1 MIDIDILQKQNNL
14 TIIDGQVCIIP
25 LSKRDFTTYPIN
37 ETDSYIKVSPEDY
50 LYLKAGYLCFTDDF
64 TALEIAPVRQEIA
77 EEGNYDAK
85 ITHMIRKITQLE
97 VHNNDG
103 H

>member
-14 TIIDGQVCIIP
+14 TIIDGKVCIIP

-37 ETDSYIKVSPEDY
+37 KTDSYIKVSPEDY

-64 TALEIAPVRQEIA
+64 TALEIAPVRPEIA
-77 EEGNYDAK
+77 EETPDIN
-85 ITHMIRKITQLE
+85 TE
-97 VHNNDG
+97 E
-103 H
+103 

>member
-37 ETDSYIKVSPEDY
+37 ETDSYIKVSPEEY
-50 LYLKAGYLCFTDDF
+50 LYLKAGYLWFTDDF
-64 TALEIAPVRQEIA
+64 TALEIAPVRQDIE
-77 EEGNYDAK
+77 EEGNVEESTDETA
-85 ITHMIRKITQLE
+85 L
-97 VHNNDG
+97 DG
-103 H
+103 DTE

>member
-37 ETDSYIKVSPEDY
+37 ETDSYIKVSPEEY
-50 LYLKAGYLCFTDDF
+50 LYLKAGYLWFTDDF
-64 TALEIAPVRQEIA
+64 TALEIAPVRQEIE
-77 EEGNYDAK
+77 EEGNVEEILDETA
-85 ITHMIRKITQLE
+85 L
-97 VHNNDG
+97 DG
-103 H
+103 DTEE

>member
-1 MIDIDILQKQNNL
+1 MIDIDILQRQNNL
-14 TIIDGQVCIIP
+14 TIIDGKVCIIP

-37 ETDSYIKVSPEDY
+37 ETDLYIKVSPEDY

-103 H
+103 Y

>member
-1 MIDIDILQKQNNL
+1 MIDIDILQRQNHL

-64 TALEIAPVRQEIA
+64 TALEIAPVRPEIA
-77 EEGNYDAK
+77 EEGNVEEIPDEPA
-85 ITHMIRKITQLE
+85 L
-97 VHNNDG
+97 DG
-103 H
+103 DTE

>member
-37 ETDSYIKVSPEDY
+37 ETDSYIKVSPEEY
-50 LYLKAGYLCFTDDF
+50 LYLKAGYLWFTDDF
-64 TALEIAPVRQEIA
+64 TALEIAPVRQDIE
-77 EEGNYDAK
+77 EEGNVEEILDETA
-85 ITHMIRKITQLE
+85 L
-97 VHNNDG
+97 DG
-103 H
+103 DTEE

>member
-14 TIIDGQVCIIP
+14 TIIDGKVCIIP

-37 ETDSYIKVSPEDY
+37 ETDLYIKVSPEDY

-64 TALEIAPVRQEIA
+64 TALEIAPVRQEIEE
-77 EEGNYDAK
+77 EEGNVEEIPDEAS
-85 ITHMIRKITQLE
+85 L
-97 VHNNDG
+97 DG
-103 H
+103 DTEE

>member
-37 ETDSYIKVSPEDY
+37 ETDSYIKVSPEEY
-50 LYLKAGYLCFTDDF
+50 LYLKAGYLWFTDDF
-64 TALEIAPVRQEIA
+64 TALEIAPVRPEIA
-77 EEGNYDAK
+77 EEGNVEETPD
-85 ITHMIRKITQLE
+85 INTE
-97 VHNNDG
+97 E
-103 H
+103 

>member
-1 MIDIDILQKQNNL
+1 MIDIDILQRQNHL

-37 ETDSYIKVSPEDY
+37 ETDSYIKVSPEEY

-64 TALEIAPVRQEIA
+64 TALEIAPVRQDIEE
-77 EEGNYDAK
+77 EEGNVEEIPDE
-85 ITHMIRKITQLE
+85 TTL
-97 VHNNDG
+97 DG
-103 H
+103 DTKNK

>member
-37 ETDSYIKVSPEDY
+37 ETDSYIKVSPEEY
-50 LYLKAGYLCFTDDF
+50 LYLKAGYMWFTDDF
-64 TALEIAPVRQEIA
+64 TALEIAPVRQDIE
-77 EEGNYDAK
+77 EEGNVEEIPDE
-85 ITHMIRKITQLE
+85 TTL
-97 VHNNDG
+97 DG
-103 H
+103 GTEK

>member
-1 MIDIDILQKQNNL
+1 MIDIDILQRQNHL

-37 ETDSYIKVSPEDY
+37 ETDSYIKVSPEEY
-50 LYLKAGYLCFTDDF
+50 LYLKAGYLWFTDDF

-77 EEGNYDAK
+77 EEEGNVEEIPDETA
-85 ITHMIRKITQLE
+85 L
-97 VHNNDG
+97 DG
-103 H
+103 DTEK

>member
-37 ETDSYIKVSPEDY
+37 ETDSYIKVSPEEY
-50 LYLKAGYLCFTDDF
+50 LYLKAGYLWFTDDF
-64 TALEIAPVRQEIA
+64 TAVEIAPVRQDIE
-77 EEGNYDAK
+77 EEGNVEEILDETA
-85 ITHMIRKITQLE
+85 L
-97 VHNNDG
+97 DG
-103 H
+103 DTEE

>member
-1 MIDIDILQKQNNL
+1 MIDIDILQRQNHL

-64 TALEIAPVRQEIA
+64 TALEIAPVRPEIA
-77 EEGNYDAK
+77 EEGNVEEIPDEAS
-85 ITHMIRKITQLE
+85 L
-97 VHNNDG
+97 DG
-103 H
+103 AIPKNK

>member
-1 MIDIDILQKQNNL
+1 MIDIDILQRQNHL

-37 ETDSYIKVSPEDY
+37 ETDLYIKVSPEDY

-64 TALEIAPVRQEIA
+64 TALEIAPVRQEI
-77 EEGNYDAK
+77 EEEEQNIEEIPDE
-85 ITHMIRKITQLE
+85 TTF
-97 VHNNDG
+97 DG
-103 H
+103 DTEK